1 MRRIYWDTMLYAYW
15 LEGNNKLS
23 QRVEHIH
30 QTMLRRSDTLC
41 SSLFVLGELLVGPV
55 KANDPK
61 AEASI
66 QQFFDSDAVAMLPF
80 NPQAVRLFAELRA
93 NHGVKALDALHLS
106 IAATSGVDLFLTH
119 DRRLHK
125 VVAPGLPFIAGLETD
140 LF

>member
-15 LEGNNKLS
+15 LESNSKYGN
-23 QRVEHIH
+23 RVQQIH
-30 QTMLRRSDTLC
+30 QTMLQRSDTLC
-41 SSLFVLGELLVGPV
+41 SSLFVLGELLVGPI
-55 KANDPK
+55 KAND
-61 AEASI
+61 AAAASAI
-66 QQFFDSDAVAMLPF
+66 QQFFDSDQVTMLPHTS
-80 NPQAVRLFAELRA
+80 QAVRLFAELRA

-106 IAATSGVDLFLTH
+106 LAAASGVDLFLTH

>member
-23 QRVEHIH
+23 RRVQQIH
-30 QTMLRRSDTLC
+30 YIMVQRSDSLC
-41 SSLFVLGELLVGPV
+41 SSLFVLGELMVGPV
-55 KANDPK
+55 KTND
-61 AEASI
+61 AAAASSI
-66 QQFFDSDAVAMLPF
+66 ERYFNSNAVTMLPYTS
-80 NPQAVRLFAELRA
+80 QSIRLFAELRA
-93 NHGVKALDALHLS
+93 RHGVKALDALHLS

-125 VVAPGLPFIAGLETD
+125 LAVPGLPFIAGIETD

>member
-23 QRVEHIH
+23 QRVQQIY
-30 QTMLRRSDTLC
+30 QTMLQRSDTLC
-41 SSLFVLGELLVGPV
+41 SSLFVLSELLVGSAQ
-55 KANDPK
+55 ANDM
-61 AEASI
+61 AAYSSI
-66 QQFFDSDAVAMLPF
+66 QQFFDSDAVSMLPYTT
-80 NPQAVRLFAELRA
+80 QAVRLFAELRA

-106 IAATSGVDLFLTH
+106 ISAAAGVDLFLTH

-125 VVAPGLPFIAGLETD
+125 LIVPGLPFIAGLETD